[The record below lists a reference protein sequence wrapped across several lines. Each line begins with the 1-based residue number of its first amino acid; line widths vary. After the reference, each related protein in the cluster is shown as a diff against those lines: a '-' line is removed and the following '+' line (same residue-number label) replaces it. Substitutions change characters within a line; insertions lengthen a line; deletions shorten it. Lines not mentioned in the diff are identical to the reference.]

1 MYKRAMNT
9 NLDSM
14 WIWFMPLD
22 CIFHGLSNDTKNSYI
37 HLKTI
42 NFEQKITHFDIALI
56 FEYQKRLFG
65 FYFEYTIRIVP
76 NCTGYLPS
84 STA

>member
-1 MYKRAMNT
+1 
-9 NLDSM
+9 M

-22 CIFHGLSNDTKNSYI
+22 CIFHCLSNDTKNSYI
-37 HLKTI
+37 HLKTLI
-42 NFEQKITHFDIALI
+42 LKMFEQKITHFDIALI

-76 NCTGYLPS
+76 NSTGHLPS
-84 STA
+84 SSAVHSNF